1 MTHALSWQKQFFG
14 SFLITQ
20 IIKYQLCI
28 KIDLKR
34 AEHKDNMIV
43 GDLLAGTILIGCA
56 LAVSDK
62 GVAVDDTL
70 QSSYLTLDEY
80 DRFFL

>member
-20 IIKYQLCI
+20 FNKYQLCI

-34 AEHKDNMIV
+34 AEHKDNAIV
-43 GDLLAGTILIGCA
+43 GDLLAVTILIGRA
-56 LAVSDK
+56 LAVSHK

-70 QSSYLTLDEY
+70 QTLISYFE
-80 DRFFL
+80 